1 MRLPRRPKE
10 QDLEDEIQAHLAI
23 ETRQRI
29 ERGEAPEDAALAA
42 RHEFGSVAL
51 VKEVTRS
58 MGGFGLMD
66 SFLQDLDAVA
76 IRFPFGHCF

>member
-29 ERGEAPEDAALAA
+29 ERGEAP
-42 RHEFGSVAL
+42 
-51 VKEVTRS
+51 
-58 MGGFGLMD
+58 
-66 SFLQDLDAVA
+66 
-76 IRFPFGHCF
+76 